1 MEGSP
6 SAFIVILLAVL
17 IILSMLFSISES
29 SFLGMNKLR
38 LRILRK
44 NKDKRALI
52 AGKLLDKRERL
63 INSLLVS
70 NDIVNILLSS
80 IITSIALELFGE
92 KGVGI
97 ATLTATILLLIFG
110 EITPKT
116 ISTRCP
122 DRIAYALSPF
132 VRLVVFVMRPIVIVV
147 TFIARCVLR
156 IFGIKTKAKKQSYT
170 EEDIKT
176 FFDMSSES
184 GLIEEDENRMMTQ
197 VFKFS
202 DLQAQEI
209 MVPRTKIRA
218 VPVSAN
224 YRDIIELSQRL
235 GFTRFP
241 VYRKSIDDIVGII
254 YLKDMLAFK
263 DHQEAFELSK
273 VMREPLFILGTK
285 KMSSVQELLFE
296 SRQSMA
302 IIVDEYSGTDGVI
315 TEKDISR
322 EIFALP
328 GEDSLRGK
336 VFDFDVVENK
346 ADFEV
351 NGSVLLRD
359 LKEDLHI
366 NLDSAIN
373 ETIGGWFTEQIDRM
387 PSAGDVVE
395 FEGYRFTVK
404 KVQAHRIERIRLTK
418 INIVDETEQSK
429 LQSVVL
435 GDTTEREGQ
444 K

>member
-1 MEGSP
+1 MTDYPSP
-6 SAFIVILLAVL
+6 SIIILLVVL

-44 NKDKRALI
+44 NKNKRAII

-63 INSLLVS
+63 INTLLVS
-70 NDIVNILLSS
+70 NEIVNILLSS
-80 IITSIALELFGE
+80 IITSIALELFGQ

-97 ATLTATILLLIFG
+97 ATLAATILLLIFG

-122 DRIAYALSPF
+122 DRIAYFLAPF
-132 VRLVVFVMRPIVIVV
+132 VRIVVIIMSPIVTIV
-147 TFIARCVLR
+147 TFIARCFLR
-156 IFGIKTKAKKQSYT
+156 LFGIRTKVKKQSYT
-170 EEDIKT
+170 EEEIKT

-184 GLIEEDENRMMTQ
+184 GVIEEDENRMMTQ

-202 DLQAQEI
+202 DLEAQDI
-209 MVPRTKIRA
+209 MIPRTKIRSLPNTA
-218 VPVSAN
+218 T
-224 YRDIIELSQRL
+224 YRDVIELSQRL

-254 YLKDMLAFK
+254 YLKDMLIYKEKQDEF
-263 DHQEAFELSK
+263 DITK
-273 VMREPLFILGTK
+273 VMRPPLFILGTK
-285 KMSSVQELLFE
+285 KMSSVQQLLFE
-296 SRQSMA
+296 NRQSMA

-315 TEKDISR
+315 TEKDIAR

-336 VFDFDVVENK
+336 VFDYDNVEDK
-346 ADFEV
+346 KDFEV

-366 NLDSAIN
+366 NLESNIN
-373 ETIGGWFTEQIDRM
+373 ETIGGWFAEQIDRM
-387 PSAGDVVE
+387 PQVDDIFE
-395 FEGYRFTVK
+395 FEGYKFTIK
-404 KVQAHRIERIRLTK
+404 KIQSHRVERINISK
-418 INIVDETEQSK
+418 IITEETEENN
-429 LQSVVL
+429 LQKE
-435 GDTTEREGQ
+435 DN

>member
-1 MEGSP
+1 MDSSP
-6 SAFIVILLAVL
+6 SPWIFVVLAALIV
-17 IILSMLFSISES
+17 LSMLFSISES

-52 AGKLLDKRERL
+52 AGRLLDRRERL

-70 NDIVNILLSS
+70 NDIVNIFLSS
-80 IITSIALELFGE
+80 IITSIALETFGQ

-97 ATLTATILLLIFG
+97 ATLIATLLLLIFG

-122 DRIAYALSPF
+122 DRIAYALAPF
-132 VRLVVFVMRPIVIVV
+132 VQLVVFIMHPVVIVV

-156 IFGIKTKAKKQSYT
+156 LFGIKTNAKKQSYT
-170 EEDIKT
+170 EEEIKT

-184 GLIEEDENRMMTQ
+184 GVIEENENRMMTQ

-202 DLQAQEI
+202 DLEAQDI

-218 VPVSAN
+218 VPHDAS
-224 YRDIIELSQRL
+224 YRDIVELSQRL
-235 GFTRFP
+235 GYTRFP
-241 VYRKSIDDIVGII
+241 VYRESIDDIIGII
-254 YLKDMLAFK
+254 YLKDMLAYKESQSTFNL
-263 DHQEAFELSK
+263 QK
-273 VMREPLFILGTK
+273 VMRPPLFILGTK
-285 KMSSVQELLFE
+285 KITSVQELLFE
-296 SRQSMA
+296 SHDSMA

-336 VFDFDVVENK
+336 VFDFDNIEDKN
-346 ADFEV
+346 DFEI

-366 NLDSAIN
+366 GLESNIN
-373 ETIGGWFTEQIDRM
+373 ETIGGWFSEQIDRM
-387 PSAGDVVE
+387 PENGDTVE
-395 FEGYRFTVK
+395 FEGWLFTIK
-404 KVQAHRIERIRLTK
+404 KIQAHRVERIQ
-418 INIVDETEQSK
+418 ISK
-429 LQSVVL
+429 LPS
-435 GDTTEREGQ
+435 EEEEAEE
-444 K
+444 

>member
-1 MEGSP
+1 MDSSP
-6 SAFIVILLAVL
+6 SSSSPGIYIFLAVL
-17 IILSMLFSISES
+17 IVLSMLFSISES

-52 AGKLLDKRERL
+52 AGRLLDRRERL
-63 INSLLVS
+63 INTLLVS
-70 NDIVNILLSS
+70 NDIVNIFVSS
-80 IITSIALELFGE
+80 IITSIALDMFGQ

-97 ATLTATILLLIFG
+97 ATLIATLLLLIFG

-122 DRIAYALSPF
+122 DRIAYALAPF
-132 VRLVVFVMRPIVIVV
+132 VQVVVFIIHPIVIII
-147 TFIARCVLR
+147 TFIARCTLR
-156 IFGIKTKAKKQSYT
+156 IFGIKTNQKKQSYT
-170 EEDIKT
+170 EEEIKT
-176 FFDMSSES
+176 FFDISSES
-184 GLIEEDENRMMTQ
+184 GVIEENENRMMSQ

-202 DLQAQEI
+202 DLEAQDI

-218 VPVSAN
+218 VPHNAS

-241 VYRKSIDDIVGII
+241 VYRKSIDDIIGII
-254 YLKDMLAFK
+254 YLKDMLAYKESQGTF
-263 DHQEAFELSK
+263 DLLK
-273 VMREPLFILGTK
+273 VMRPPLYILGTK
-285 KMSSVQELLFE
+285 KITSVQELLFA
-296 SRQSMA
+296 SHDSMA

-336 VFDFDVVENK
+336 VFDFDNVENK
-346 ADFEV
+346 SDFEI

-366 NLDSAIN
+366 ALESNIN
-373 ETIGGWFTEQIDRM
+373 ETIGGWFSEQIDRM
-387 PSAGDVVE
+387 PQAGDTVE
-395 FEGYRFTVK
+395 FEGWLFTIK
-404 KVQAHRIERIRLTK
+404 KIQSHRVERIQ
-418 INIVDETEQSK
+418 ISK
-429 LQSVVL
+429 LP
-435 GDTTEREGQ
+435 DEEGE

>member
-1 MEGSP
+1 
-6 SAFIVILLAVL
+6 
-17 IILSMLFSISES
+17 
-29 SFLGMNKLR
+29 MNKLR

-52 AGKLLDKRERL
+52 AGRLLDRRERL
-63 INSLLVS
+63 INTLLVS
-70 NDIVNILLSS
+70 NDIVNIFLSS
-80 IITSIALELFGE
+80 IITSIALEVFGQ

-97 ATLTATILLLIFG
+97 ATLIATLLLLIFG

-122 DRIAYALSPF
+122 DRIAYALAPF
-132 VRLVVFVMRPIVIVV
+132 VQIVVHIMHPIVYIV

-156 IFGIKTKAKKQSYT
+156 IFGIKPNAKKQSYT
-170 EEDIKT
+170 EEEIKT
-176 FFDMSSES
+176 FFDISSES
-184 GLIEEDENRMMTQ
+184 GVIEENENRMMSQ

-202 DLQAQEI
+202 DLEAQDI

-218 VPVSAN
+218 VPYDAS

-254 YLKDMLAFK
+254 YLKDMLAYR
-263 DHQEAFELSK
+263 QNPENFELSK
-273 VMREPLFILGTK
+273 AMRPPLYILGTK
-285 KMSSVQELLFE
+285 KITSVQELLFE
-296 SRQSMA
+296 SHHSMA

-336 VFDFDVVENK
+336 VFDFDSVENK
-346 ADFEV
+346 TDFV
-351 NGSVLLRD
+351 INGSVLLRD
-359 LKEDLHI
+359 LKEDLHVALESNI
-366 NLDSAIN
+366 ND
-373 ETIGGWFTEQIDRM
+373 TIGGWFAEQIDRM
-387 PSAGDVVE
+387 PLAGDTVE
-395 FEGYRFTVK
+395 FEGWLFTVK
-404 KVQAHRIERIRLTK
+404 KIQAHRIERIQLTK
-418 INIVDETEQSK
+418 IAVSQS
-429 LQSVVL
+429 
-435 GDTTEREGQ
+435 DTPAEDSE
-444 K
+444 

>member
-1 MEGSP
+1 MVY
-6 SAFIVILLAVL
+6 IVLAVL
-17 IILSMLFSISES
+17 IVLSMLFSISES
-29 SFLGMNKLR
+29 SFLGMNRLR

-52 AGKLLDKRERL
+52 AGRLLDRRERL

-80 IITSIALELFGE
+80 IITSIALEIFGQ

-97 ATLTATILLLIFG
+97 ATLIATLLLLIFG

-122 DRIAYALSPF
+122 DRIAYALAPF
-132 VRLVVFVMRPIVIVV
+132 VQVVVFIMHPVVAVV
-147 TFIARCVLR
+147 TFIARCALR
-156 IFGIKTKAKKQSYT
+156 IFGIRTNVKKQSYT
-170 EEDIKT
+170 EEEIKT

-184 GLIEEDENRMMTQ
+184 GVIEENENRMMSQ

-202 DLQAQEI
+202 DLEAQDI

-218 VPVSAN
+218 VPYDAS

-241 VYRKSIDDIVGII
+241 VYRKSIDDIIGII
-254 YLKDMLAFK
+254 YLKDMLAYK
-263 DHQEAFELSK
+263 DNQNGFELLK
-273 VMREPLFILGTK
+273 VMRPPLYVLGTK
-285 KMSSVQELLFE
+285 KITSVQELLFE
-296 SRQSMA
+296 SHDSMA

-328 GEDSLRGK
+328 GDDSLRGK
-336 VFDFDVVENK
+336 VFDFDNVENK
-346 ADFEV
+346 SDFEI

-366 NLDSAIN
+366 ALESNIN
-373 ETIGGWFTEQIDRM
+373 ETIGGWFSEQIDRM
-387 PSAGDVVE
+387 PQAGDTVE
-395 FEGYRFTVK
+395 FEGWLFTIK
-404 KVQAHRIERIRLTK
+404 KIQAHRVERIQ
-418 INIVDETEQSK
+418 ISK
-429 LQSVVL
+429 LPA
-435 GDTTEREGQ
+435 ENEEG
-444 K
+444 KE

>member
-1 MEGSP
+1 MMDGKPSGTSP
-6 SAFIVILLAVL
+6 SGISPVIVIIL
-17 IILSMLFSISES
+17 IALIVLSMLFSISES

-44 NKDKRALI
+44 NKNKRAMI
-52 AGKLLDKRERL
+52 AGRLLDRRDRL
-63 INSLLVS
+63 INTLLVS
-70 NDIVNILLSS
+70 NDIVNIFLSS
-80 IITSIALELFGE
+80 IITSIALETFGQ

-97 ATLTATILLLIFG
+97 ATLIATLLLLIFG

-122 DRIAYALSPF
+122 DRIAYALAPF
-132 VRLVVFVMRPIVIVV
+132 VRVVVALMHPVVIIV
-147 TFIARCVLR
+147 TFIARCTLR
-156 IFGIKTKAKKQSYT
+156 LFGIKTNAKKQSYT

-184 GLIEEDENRMMTQ
+184 GVIEENENRMMSQ

-202 DLQAQEI
+202 DLEAQQI

-218 VPVSAN
+218 VPHNAT
-224 YRDIIELSQRL
+224 YRAIIELSQRL

-254 YLKDMLAFK
+254 YLKDMLAYKQNPQNF
-263 DHQEAFELSK
+263 DLQK
-273 VMREPLFILGTK
+273 VMRPPLFILGTK
-285 KMSSVQELLFE
+285 KITSVQELLFD
-296 SRQSMA
+296 SHQSMA

-328 GEDSLRGK
+328 GDDSLRGK
-336 VFDFDVVENK
+336 VFDFDNVEDKTN
-346 ADFEV
+346 FTI

-366 NLDSAIN
+366 PLESNIN
-373 ETIGGWFTEQIDRM
+373 ETIGGWFAEQIDRM
-387 PSAGDVVE
+387 PQSGDTVE
-395 FEGYRFTVK
+395 FEGFVFTIK
-404 KVQAHRIERIRLTK
+404 KIQAHRVERIQIEKL
-418 INIVDETEQSK
+418 VASEELEDMEEEQ
-429 LQSVVL
+429 
-435 GDTTEREGQ
+435 
-444 K
+444 